1 MAKRFEMIRMEIAL
15 AGTVFVHEFPAGSL
29 PDEEFSDKALDMLDQ
44 MYQNI
49 RQRIADRLED
59 GL

>member
-1 MAKRFEMIRMEIAL
+1 MIRMEIAL
-15 AGTVFVHEFPAGSL
+15 AGSVFVHEFPAGSL
-29 PDEEFSDKALDMLDQ
+29 PDEEFSDKALDMMDQ
-44 MYQNI
+44 MYQNL